1 MKNYFKMLVFG
12 FLLTFL
18 LVGCSNTEEP
28 AEVKVTEDSTETT
41 QSNEAVKEDAKE
53 ITFTDTTGK
62 EITLSLPVTKAVV
75 INRNTAEAITLLGAQ
90 EAIIATGD
98 NTIKNNGYLGLNDL
112 PDVGK
117 TDELNIESIL
127 SLKPEVIFTF
137 TNRPDNTLEEKLE
150 PAGIKV
156 VRLNNYLADQMDE
169 ELRTLAKIFGK
180 EERAEAYIGWKHSIE
195 QTLAE
200 RTKDIAEDQKK
211 TVLAL
216 SAGALNTNG
225 KYNIYP
231 ASTLDGQAGPGEG
244 YATILAG
251 GIDPTPDILWDS
263 SKSSTTVNVEEEFVL
278 TANPDVITLHGN
290 FFGGYDAQDTTSFT
304 EVLNNV
310 VNNTAVSQMTAGKNK
325 DVYMFYT
332 NFFGSDKGYIGRLQ
346 LGKYLYPE
354 KFEDIVVE
362 DYIDEYFEDWLNVPS
377 GGIWFHGAK

>member
-1 MKNYFKMLVFG
+1 MKNYLKVLVVG
-12 FLLTFL
+12 FLLMCL
-18 LVGCSNTEEP
+18 LVGCSDSEETTEANANE
-28 AEVKVTEDSTETT
+28 KSTETT
-41 QSNEAVKEDAKE
+41 QSSQEGEEVASE

-127 SLKPEVIFTF
+127 ELKPEVVFTF

-169 ELRTLAKIFGK
+169 ELRILAKIFGK
-180 EERAEAYIGWKHSIE
+180 EQRAEDYLTWKQSIE
-195 QTLAE
+195 QILEE
-200 RTKDIAEDQKK
+200 RTKDIPEEQKK

-231 ASTLDGQAGPGEG
+231 TSTLDGQAGPGEG

-251 GIDPTPDILWDS
+251 GIDPTPEILWDAT
-263 SKSSTTVNVEEEFVL
+263 KSSTTVNVEEEFVL

-290 FFGGYDAQDTTSFT
+290 FFGGYDAQDGTSFT

-310 VNNTAVSQMTAGKNK
+310 ITNTAVSQMTAGKNK

-354 KFEDIVVE
+354 NFEDIVVE
-362 DYIDEYFEDWLNVPS
+362 DYINEYFENWLGVPAS
-377 GGIWFHGAK
+377 GVWFYGAK

>member
-1 MKNYFKMLVFG
+1 MKNYLKILVVG
-12 FLLTFL
+12 FLLMCL
-18 LVGCSNTEEP
+18 LVGCSNSEDTTEANANE
-28 AEVKVTEDSTETT
+28 KSTETS
-41 QSNEAVKEDAKE
+41 QSSKAVEEDANE

-98 NTIKNNGYLGLNDL
+98 NTIKNNGYLGLNDF

-127 SLKPEVIFTF
+127 ELKPEVVFTF

-169 ELRTLAKIFGK
+169 ELRILAKIFGK
-180 EERAEAYIGWKHSIE
+180 EQRAEDYLTWKQSIE
-195 QTLAE
+195 QMLEE
-200 RTKDIAEDQKK
+200 RTKDIPEEQKK

-231 ASTLDGQAGPGEG
+231 TSTLDGQAGPGEG

-251 GIDPTPDILWDS
+251 GTDPTPEILWDAT
-263 SKSSTTVNVEEEFVL
+263 KSSTTVNVEEEFVL

-290 FFGGYDAQDTTSFT
+290 FFGGYDAQDETSFT

-310 VNNTAVSQMTAGKNK
+310 ITNTAVSQMTAGKNK

-354 KFEDIVVE
+354 NFEDIVVE
-362 DYIDEYFEDWLNVPS
+362 DYINEYFENWLGVPAS
-377 GGIWFHGAK
+377 GVWFYGAK

>member
-1 MKNYFKMLVFG
+1 MISKEREKVKTYVTACLYAI
-12 FLLTFL
+12 LLTFL
-18 LVGCSNTEEP
+18 LVGCSNKDEPQATQATE
-28 AEVKVTEDSTETT
+28 
-41 QSNEAVKEDAKE
+41 QVKEAASE
-53 ITFTDTTGK
+53 ITFKDSTGK

-98 NTIKNNGYLGLNDL
+98 NTVKNNGYLGLNAL

-117 TDELNIESIL
+117 TDEINLESL
-127 SLKPEVIFTF
+127 LALKPEVVFTF
-137 TNRPDNTLEEKLE
+137 TNRPDQTLEEKLE

-180 EERAEAYIGWKHSIE
+180 EQRAEDYIAWKQGIE
-195 QTLAE
+195 QILAE
-200 RTKDIAEDQKK
+200 RIKDIPEQQKK

-231 ASTLDGQAGPGEG
+231 SQTLDGQAGPGEG

-251 GIDPTPDILWDS
+251 GIDPTPTIQWDAT
-263 SKSSTTVNVEEEFVL
+263 KSSTTVNVEEEFVL

-290 FFGGYDAQDTTSFT
+290 FFGGYDAKEAASFT
-304 EVLNNV
+304 EVLDNV
-310 VNNTAVSQMTAGKNK
+310 VTNTAVSQMTAGKNK
-325 DVYMFYT
+325 DVYLFYT
-332 NFFGSDKGYIGRLQ
+332 NFFGSDKGFIGRLQ
-346 LGKYLYPE
+346 LGKYLYPQQ
-354 KFEDIVVE
+354 FEDIVVE
-362 DYIDEYFEDWLNVPS
+362 VYIQQYFEEWLGVEA
-377 GGIWFHGAK
+377 GGVWFHGAK

>member
-1 MKNYFKMLVFG
+1 MKNYMQKIFYTVLIT
-12 FLLTFL
+12 LL
-18 LVGCSNTEEP
+18 LVGCSTNEESAP
-28 AEVKVTEDSTETT
+28 VEENKESSAET
-41 QSNEAVKEDAKE
+41 SNE
-53 ITFTDTTGK
+53 ITITDTTGK

-90 EAIIATGD
+90 DAIIATGD

-127 SLKPEVIFTF
+127 SLKPEVVFTF

-180 EERAEAYIGWKHSIE
+180 EQRAEDYIAWKLEIE
-195 QTLAE
+195 QMLVE
-200 RTKDIAEDQKK
+200 RTKDIPEDQKK

-231 ASTLDGQAGPGEG
+231 TSTLEGQAGPGEG

-251 GIDPTPDILWDS
+251 GLDPTPEILWDAT
-263 SKSSTTVNVEEEFVL
+263 KASTTVNVEEEFVL

-290 FFGGYDAQDTTSFT
+290 FFGGYDAQDASSFT
-304 EVLNNV
+304 EVLDNV
-310 VNNTAVSQMTAGKNK
+310 VTNTAVSQMTAGKNK

-332 NFFGSDKGYIGRLQ
+332 NFYGSDKGYIGRLQ

-354 KFEDIVVE
+354 NFADIDVE
-362 DYIDEYFEDWLNVPS
+362 AYINEYFEKWLGVPA

>member
-1 MKNYFKMLVFG
+1 MKNYVKTLVYG

-18 LVGCSNTEEP
+18 LVGCSSEEP
-28 AEVKVTEDSTETT
+28 AEVNANKESTGTS
-41 QSNEAVKEDAKE
+41 QANENVNEEANE

-90 EAIIATGD
+90 DAIIATGD

-127 SLKPEVIFTF
+127 SLKPEVVFTF

-150 PAGIKV
+150 PVGIKV

-169 ELRTLAKIFGK
+169 ELRILAKIFGK
-180 EERAEAYIGWKHSIE
+180 EDRAEEYITWKQNIE
-195 QTLAE
+195 QILTQ
-200 RTKDIAEDQKK
+200 RTKDIPTDQKK
-211 TVLAL
+211 SVLAL

-231 ASTLDGQAGPGEG
+231 TATLDGQAGPGEG
-244 YATILAG
+244 FATILAG
-251 GIDPTPDILWDS
+251 GIDPTPDILWES
-263 SKSSTTVNVEEEFVL
+263 TKSSTTVNVEEEFVL

-290 FFGGYDAQDTTSFT
+290 FFGGYDAKDATSFT
-304 EVLNNV
+304 GLLDNV
-310 VNNTAVSQMTAGKNK
+310 VTNTAVSQMTAGKNK

-332 NFFGSDKGYIGRLQ
+332 NFFGSDKGFIGRLQ
-346 LGKYLYPE
+346 LGKYLYPDR
-354 KFEDIVVE
+354 FEDIIVE
-362 DYIDEYFEDWLNVPS
+362 DYIKEYFENWLGVTAS
-377 GGIWFHGAK
+377 GIWFHGAK